1 MLVECAD
8 EKNSI
13 DIGVVII
20 RELLRERNRSQGTHS
35 LAISFF
41 NFTLMTACDP
51 TSRKSGW
58 STEKGYGRRRVDGK
72 KRRQSIG

>member
-1 MLVECAD
+1 MPKK
-8 EKNSI
+8 EKSI
-13 DIGVVII
+13 LESQY
-20 RELLRERNRSQGTHS
+20 RKSLRENQSTRS

-41 NFTLMTACDP
+41 NFTLMTARDP
-51 TSRKSGW
+51 TGRKSGW